1 MKDAIRC
8 AANFEE
14 IRSPNFSH
22 FIDEYGVHTDYDQ
35 LSGVSYIPLHFL
47 REVYLNDKALFFR
60 LVKEF
65 GLRGYQ
71 VITSNHSLFYNNI
84 VPFDKLDGKI
94 RSLQANL
101 SGERSWR
108 SLVLPPSIQTFLSDS
123 HIDSNQF
130 FDGLIVDNLFKVFP
144 ETDESLLTALS
155 NIGVVISEGENSY
168 KFKEETHLSSSTV
181 EEKCVRISDLFDPNH
196 HHMIINAFKNN
207 GIETTDDITSEK
219 LRVVFKTK
227 GMGKKK
233 IAFVQETLQA
243 NYLLKTAEPQEN
255 ETKHIKIFP
264 EIILHSFQIR
274 KVFAD
279 NAQVELKCTEN
290 GQINDFDLAF
300 LHLVKTSKKY
310 KELKE
315 RIERDINSYLKWT
328 NGHSEPSLDAN
339 HVREI
344 VPKLGLSNNLLNA
357 IDHFHDEQHQ
367 EFLEELSYEFSISL
381 DKRVDAVQSE
391 LIERISQKKNW
402 VAIEDIMKIHPKSTL
417 QEIGDKIGITRER
430 VRQIKVN
437 ICSLKCDL
445 AKDYRI
451 EQFLCWSCF
460 KSNQPLIFIDELDN
474 RLIGLLQDIKSQ
486 LIIQPKN
493 KHQTPFIILNQEKE
507 TLREVNNW
515 VNKFQ
520 NENELNINSLWELF
534 KKFIGVR
541 PEQALR
547 KQLLNKILKTYQYNY
562 VFPGH
567 AYKKLTKARVIY
579 HIYFNKFG
587 NDFSIS
593 DLPLLTL
600 NQEYK
605 SITGNN
611 LFESG
616 LKRNPED
623 LVNNM
628 LLRVAADTPGILY
641 VGGGRYEDDPSE
653 KINDCFFAK
662 VKLFT
667 QESLQKFESIK
678 INKIYSH
685 FQSYLTQVGVDS
697 PTELYFVLKKHLSKF
712 FSFAEGNELNIWSLN
727 ADKISNEE
735 ILSHLLENNGNRMAE
750 SDITEKLGWT
760 RTSIEQTAIASSNLS
775 YGKGEVYYQHLSIP
789 AKIREFVSREISV
802 QAKAHPHYV
811 LVRPIQQKLKN
822 DWELLAEIPHTEIL
836 TNLDMFANLIKAID
850 NDWKGYSQ
858 ALYKNDQI
866 DVSTILH
873 DHFKD
878 ESFDKDQYVSFFSDL
893 GYSPVTINS
902 KLNKLIF
909 DNTIAKVGPDRLMF
923 TELLNISHEEQLQI
937 DKYLLNMFDSTTRY
951 ISLKR
956 EIVNGTILPKI
967 FNLTWTRELLFY
979 FASKSESVK
988 PLRWP
993 QGTNTTSFPINPMII
1008 VKRDDSINSLLDL
1021 VKYCME
1027 NFTGNRAVMSVKNY
1041 LKNKDILIGKTNNG
1055 TLPEILSPIFSVDDD
1070 NVVHLKKQEAKR

>member
-14 IRSPNFSH
+14 IKSPNFSH
-22 FIDEYGVHTDYDQ
+22 FIDEYEVHTDNDQ
-35 LSGVSYIPLHFL
+35 LSRVSYVPLHFL
-47 REVYLNDKALFFR
+47 REVYLNDKPLFFR

-71 VITSNHSLFYNNI
+71 VITDNDSLFYNDI
-84 VPFDKLDGKI
+84 VPFDKSDVRTRKI
-94 RSLQANL
+94 QANL

-108 SLVLPPSIQTFLSDS
+108 NLVLPPSIQTFLSDS

-155 NIGVVISEGENSY
+155 KIGVIVSEGENSY
-168 KFKEETHLSSSTV
+168 KSKEDTNLPSLAV
-181 EEKCVRISDLFDPNH
+181 EKKCVRISDLFDPNH

-227 GMGKKK
+227 GIGKKK

-243 NYLLKTAEPQEN
+243 NYLIKTEEPQKS
-255 ETKHIKIFP
+255 ETKYKKIFP

-274 KVFAD
+274 KVFPD

-290 GQINDFDLAF
+290 GQIRDFDLAF

-310 KELKE
+310 KELKK
-315 RIERDINSYLKWT
+315 RIERDITSYLKWI
-328 NGHSEPSLDAN
+328 NGHSEPLLDAN

-357 IDHFHDEQHQ
+357 IDHFHDEQRQ
-367 EFLEELSYEFSISL
+367 EFLEELNYELSLSL
-381 DKRVDAVQSE
+381 DRRVDAVQSE
-391 LIERISQKKNW
+391 LIKRISQKKNW
-402 VAIEDIMKIHPKSTL
+402 LAIEDIMTSHPKSTL
-417 QEIGDKIGITRER
+417 QEIGDKVGITRER
-430 VRQIKVN
+430 VRQIKVK

-445 AKDYRI
+445 AKGYRI
-451 EQFLCWSCF
+451 EQFLCWSYF
-460 KSNQPLIFIDELDN
+460 KSNQPLVFIDELDN
-474 RLIGLLQDIKSQ
+474 RLIGLLQDINSE

-493 KHQTPFIILNQEKE
+493 KHHTPFIILNQEKE
-507 TLREVNNW
+507 ILREVNNW

-520 NENELNINSLWELF
+520 NENELNIDALWKFF

-541 PEQALR
+541 PEQAFR
-547 KQLLNKILKTYQYNY
+547 KQLMNKILKVYQYNY
-562 VFPGH
+562 VFPEH
-567 AYKKLTKARVIY
+567 AYKQMSRARVVY
-579 HIYFNKFG
+579 HIYFSKFG
-587 NDFSIS
+587 NNFSTS
-593 DLPLLTL
+593 DLPFFTL

-605 SITGNN
+605 SVAGND
-611 LFESG
+611 LFAPG
-616 LKRNPED
+616 LKREPEN

-628 LLRVAADTPGILY
+628 LLRIAAHTPGIVY
-641 VGGGRYEDDPSE
+641 IGGGKYEDDPSE
-653 KINDCFFAK
+653 RIDDSFFVR
-662 VKLFT
+662 VKLFI
-667 QESLQKFESIK
+667 QESLQEVESIK
-678 INKIYSH
+678 INKVYSH

-697 PTELYFVLKKHLSKF
+697 PTELYFVLKKNLSKS

-775 YGKGEVYYQHLSIP
+775 YGNGEVYYQHLSIP

-822 DWELLAEIPHTEIL
+822 DWELLAEIPHIEIL

-858 ALYKNDQI
+858 ALYKNNQI

-893 GYSPVTINS
+893 GYSPVTINL

-909 DNTIAKVGPDRLMF
+909 DNTIAEVGPDRLMF
-923 TELLNISHEEQLQI
+923 TELLNISHEEQSQI

-979 FASKSESVK
+979 FASKSASVK

-1021 VKYCME
+1021 AKYCVE
-1027 NFTGNRAVMSVKNY
+1027 NFTGNRSVTSVRNY
-1041 LKNKDILIGKTNNG
+1041 LKNKDILVGKTNNS

-1070 NVVHLKKQEAKR
+1070 NVVHLKEQGAEE

>member
-14 IRSPNFSH
+14 IKSPNFSH
-22 FIDEYGVHTDYDQ
+22 FIDEYEVHTDNDQ
-35 LSGVSYIPLHFL
+35 LSRVSYVPLHFL
-47 REVYLNDKALFFR
+47 REVYLNDKPLFFR

-71 VITSNHSLFYNNI
+71 VITDNDSLFYNDI
-84 VPFDKLDGKI
+84 VPFDKSDVRTRKI
-94 RSLQANL
+94 QANL

-108 SLVLPPSIQTFLSDS
+108 NLVLPPSIQTFLSDS

-155 NIGVVISEGENSY
+155 KIGVIVSEGENSY
-168 KFKEETHLSSSTV
+168 KSKEDTNLPSLAV
-181 EEKCVRISDLFDPNH
+181 EKKCVRISDLFDPNH

-227 GMGKKK
+227 GIGKKK

-243 NYLLKTAEPQEN
+243 NYLIKTEEPQKS
-255 ETKHIKIFP
+255 ETKYKKIFP

-274 KVFAD
+274 KVFPD

-290 GQINDFDLAF
+290 GQIRDFDLAF

-310 KELKE
+310 KELKK
-315 RIERDINSYLKWT
+315 RIERDITSYLKWI
-328 NGHSEPSLDAN
+328 NGHSEPLLDAN

-357 IDHFHDEQHQ
+357 IDHFHDEQRQ
-367 EFLEELSYEFSISL
+367 EFLEELNYELSLSL
-381 DKRVDAVQSE
+381 DRRVDAVQSE
-391 LIERISQKKNW
+391 LIKRISQKKNW
-402 VAIEDIMKIHPKSTL
+402 LAIEDIMTSHPKSTL
-417 QEIGDKIGITRER
+417 QEIGDKVGITRER
-430 VRQIKVN
+430 VRQIKVK

-445 AKDYRI
+445 AKGYRI
-451 EQFLCWSCF
+451 EQFLCWSYF
-460 KSNQPLIFIDELDN
+460 KSNQPLVFIDELDN
-474 RLIGLLQDIKSQ
+474 RLIGLLQDINSE

-493 KHQTPFIILNQEKE
+493 KHHTPFIILNQEKE
-507 TLREVNNW
+507 ILREVNNW

-520 NENELNINSLWELF
+520 NENELNIDALWKFF

-541 PEQALR
+541 PEQAFR
-547 KQLLNKILKTYQYNY
+547 KQLMNKILKVYQYNY
-562 VFPGH
+562 VFPEH
-567 AYKKLTKARVIY
+567 AYKQMSRARVVY
-579 HIYFNKFG
+579 HIYFSKFG
-587 NDFSIS
+587 NNFSTS
-593 DLPLLTL
+593 DLPFFTL

-605 SITGNN
+605 SVAGND
-611 LFESG
+611 LFAPG
-616 LKRNPED
+616 LKREPEN

-628 LLRVAADTPGILY
+628 LLRIAAHTPGIVY
-641 VGGGRYEDDPSE
+641 IGGGKYEDDPSE
-653 KINDCFFAK
+653 RIDDSFFVR
-662 VKLFT
+662 VKLFI
-667 QESLQKFESIK
+667 QESLQEVESIK
-678 INKIYSH
+678 INKVYSH
-685 FQSYLTQVGVDS
+685 FQSYLTQIGVDS
-697 PTELYFVLKKHLSKF
+697 PTELYFVLKKNLSKS

-822 DWELLAEIPHTEIL
+822 DWELLAEIPHIEIL

-858 ALYKNDQI
+858 ALYKNNQI

-893 GYSPVTINS
+893 GYSPVTINL

-909 DNTIAKVGPDRLMF
+909 DNTIAEVGPDRLMF
-923 TELLNISHEEQLQI
+923 TELLNISHEEQSQI

-979 FASKSESVK
+979 FASKSASVK

-1021 VKYCME
+1021 AKYCIE
-1027 NFTGNRAVMSVKNY
+1027 NFTGNRSVTSVRNY
-1041 LKNKDILIGKTNNG
+1041 LKNKDILVGKTNNG

-1070 NVVHLKKQEAKR
+1070 NVVHLKEQGAEE